1 MSWFIGK
8 KTYIVSILMLFVSS
22 LNLITGDFS
31 LNEFIS
37 SDSMTLLL
45 EAMGLSALRA
55 GVKQNQEEMIHEVVK
70 KLISPTQDR
79 NFIF

>member
-22 LNLITGDFS
+22 LNLITGDIS

-37 SDSMTLLL
+37 SESMTLLL

-55 GVKQNQEEMIHEVVK
+55 GVKQNQEEVIHEVVK
-70 KLISPTQDR
+70 KI
-79 NFIF
+79 NFPHAG

>member
-1 MSWFIGK
+1 MNFYELVYWK
-8 KTYIVSILMLFVSS
+8 KNIHRIVLMFFVSL
-22 LNLITGDFS
+22 LNLVMGDISF
-31 LNEFIS
+31 NEFIS

-70 KLISPTQDR
+70 KI
-79 NFIF
+79 NFPHAR